1 MHKSNLVR
9 TWLFNSGISLL
20 DFPAYSPDLN
30 PIENL
35 WNDLARRVEARPAA
49 TVEELQD
56 AIAEEWERTS
66 PALVRKLAQHLPQTK
81 VPWA

>member
-1 MHKSNLVR
+1 M
-9 TWLFNSGISLL
+9 L

-35 WNDLARRVEARPAA
+35 WNDLERRVEARPAS

-66 PALVRKLAQHLPQTK
+66 PAYLRKLARSMPKRCQAVIDAHGDHTK
-81 VPWA
+81 Y